1 MLDTTITLLGKNEIQ
16 KNGKFSSFLF
26 DIKKAL
32 EITYT
37 KYTKNVRKK
46 RMFRSLGNRP

>member
-1 MLDTTITLLGKNEIQ
+1 MLDTTIKLLGKKEIQ

-26 DIKKAL
+26 DIKKAF
-32 EITYT
+32 EIAYT
-37 KYTKNVRKK
+37 KYMKNVRKE

>member
-1 MLDTTITLLGKNEIQ
+1 MLDTTIKLLGKKEIR

-37 KYTKNVRKK
+37 KCMKNFRKK